1 MIAML
6 GLDEIAV
13 NRAPRMAVAL
23 KRGDWSTYGRYF
35 NAPKTWVAE
44 ITGRAPGRQRY
55 QRTFL
60 DGQRDYTRSNSTGSR
75 GVERW
80 YELREGRVY
89 EASEPLSWKH
99 GRRYYC
105 RAEAG
110 QVVEISE
117 SDVEAWLDAHAVNTE
132 VTP

>member
-6 GLDEIAV
+6 GIDEIAV
-13 NRAPRMAVAL
+13 DRAPRMALAW
-23 KRGDWSTYGRYF
+23 KRGDYRTWARY
-35 NAPKTWVAE
+35 NQAPKTWVAE

-55 QRTFL
+55 QRAFV
-60 DGQRDYTRSNSTGSR
+60 DGQRDYTHSNRTGAR

-89 EASEPLSWKH
+89 EVSEPLSWSR

-110 QVVEISE
+110 QIVEISE
-117 SDVEAWLDAHAVNTE
+117 SDVEAWLDAHTTNNE

>member
-6 GLDEIAV
+6 GIDEIAV
-13 NRAPRMAVAL
+13 DRAPRMALAW
-23 KRGDWSTYGRYF
+23 KRGDYRTWARY
-35 NAPKTWVAE
+35 NQAPKTWVAE

-55 QRTFL
+55 QRAFV
-60 DGQRDYTRSNSTGSR
+60 DGQRDYTNANRTGSR

-89 EASEPLSWKH
+89 EVSEPLSWSR

-110 QVVEISE
+110 QIVEISE
-117 SDVEAWLDAHAVNTE
+117 SDVEAWLDAHTTNNE